1 MEDKQFDKNRP
12 VAACI
17 VYKALLQWRSF
28 EAEKTNIFDRII
40 HTIRSSMEV
49 VFFCLFRSDQLVLF
63 PCKRSINSTW
73 ELNLTYS
80 AWKSQESISNLAYW
94 LSTTSTL
101 LFLVQSALKASNTS
115 NLTSFRSRNSPTT
128 LFGRMAQVSSF

>member
-1 MEDKQFDKNRP
+1 MIQSNKICLFENVQELSSANSIFFFANNQENHDVLIKCLMEDKRFDKKRP

-49 VFFCLFRSDQLVLF
+49 VFFMPFQ
-63 PCKRSINSTW
+63 I
-73 ELNLTYS
+73 
-80 AWKSQESISNLAYW
+80 
-94 LSTTSTL
+94 
-101 LFLVQSALKASNTS
+101 
-115 NLTSFRSRNSPTT
+115 
-128 LFGRMAQVSSF
+128 